1 MFIQDIL
8 EITMK
13 KLDIAKLNKNYA
25 EYDGKD
31 VTIAGWAKSVRDV
44 KNFGF
49 IDLNDG
55 TSFKGAQ
62 VVFDA
67 SKIDN
72 YERVAKLNAGSSII
86 VKGKVVVT
94 PENKQPYEVNASSI
108 EIVCATDSTS
118 EKRSHA

>member
-1 MFIQDIL
+1 
-8 EITMK
+8 MK

-108 EIVCATDSTS
+108 CIYFW
-118 EKRSHA
+118 R